1 MTRRTRT
8 SREAE
13 NRLAALESVVST
25 GETPTLTEAEQK
37 AILDTLDGLGHTVDP
52 DATEREQVGAL
63 IHASRE
69 RLDNLTDREVAL
81 AAVAAR
87 ETTRLTPTTRR
98 RP

>member
-8 SREAE
+8 SRDAE

-69 RLDNLTDREVAL
+69 HLDNPTDREVAL
-81 AAVAAR
+81 ESIRALQRGEMAGS
-87 ETTRLTPTTRR
+87 TPRSE
-98 RP
+98 